1 MQVSQSKNTLFVR
14 RLVESAV
21 MVALAVV
28 LSLIKLAEL
37 PYGGSV
43 TCASML
49 PILIVAYRN
58 GPLWGLGSGLV
69 FSVVQL
75 LTGLSVFSWVTG
87 WRSVIAVALLDYILA
102 FLVSGLGG
110 IFRKEGRS
118 QETALIFGALL
129 VSGLRFVFHFL
140 SGVTVWRDISIPG
153 GAAVIYSIVYNAT
166 YMIPETIVLLIATLY
181 IGSILDFSYDIP
193 RRFPS
198 EAVRKTSHSVLSFA
212 IRLVTVGAL
221 MFDVAAIAAHL
232 QDAETGKFTFSHLGE
247 VAWSTVS
254 VVSIVALLLC
264 AVYFLF
270 IDGILRE
277 KRYVVR
283 VAEEEARIAEEAA
296 KIAEEANKQDPT

>member
-1 MQVSQSKNTLFVR
+1 MQTNTQTPVR
-14 RLVESAV
+14 RLVESAI

-49 PILIVAYRN
+49 PILVIAYRN

-75 LTGLSVFSWVTG
+75 VTGLSVLSYVTG
-87 WRSVIAVALLDYILA
+87 WQSVLAVILLDYIFA
-102 FLVSGLGG
+102 FVVSGLGG
-110 IFRKEGRS
+110 LFRKQGRS

-129 VSGLRFVFHFL
+129 VSVLRFFFHVV
-140 SGVTVWRDISIPG
+140 SGATVWAGLSIPD
-153 GAAVIYSIVYNAT
+153 GAALGYSLVYNAT

-198 EAVRKTSHSVLSFA
+198 EARRKTSHSVLSFA

-232 QDAETGKFTFSHLGE
+232 QDPDTGKFTFSHMAE
-247 VAWSTVS
+247 VPWSTVS

-296 KIAEEANKQDPT
+296 RIAEETAKK

>member
-1 MQVSQSKNTLFVR
+1 MQTNTQTPVR
-14 RLVESAV
+14 RLVESAIL
-21 MVALAVV
+21 VALASV
-28 LSLIKLAEL
+28 LSLVKLAEL

-69 FSVVQL
+69 FSIVQL
-75 LTGLSVFSWVTG
+75 LTGLSVFGWVHG
-87 WRSVIAVALLDYILA
+87 WQSVVAVALLDYIIA
-102 FLVSGLGG
+102 FAVSGLGG
-110 IFRKEGRS
+110 IFRSKNRP
-118 QETALIFGALL
+118 QATALIYGALL
-129 VSGLRFVFHFL
+129 VSGLRFICHFI
-140 SGVTVWRDISIPG
+140 SGVTVWKEISISSS
-153 GAAVIYSIVYNAT
+153 AAIGFSIVYNAT

-198 EAVRKTSHSVLSFA
+198 EARRKTSHSVLSFA

-232 QDAETGKFTFSHLGE
+232 QDPDTGKFTFSHMAE
-247 VAWSTVS
+247 VPWSTVS

-296 KIAEEANKQDPT
+296 RIAEETAKK

>member
-1 MQVSQSKNTLFVR
+1 MQTNQQTTVR
-14 RLVESAV
+14 RLVESAIL
-21 MVALAVV
+21 VALATV

-49 PILIVAYRN
+49 PILVIAYRN

-69 FSVVQL
+69 FSALQL
-75 LTGLSVFSWVTG
+75 VTGLSVLSWVTG
-87 WRSVIAVALLDYILA
+87 WKSVLAVIFLDYIFA
-102 FLVSGLGG
+102 FAVSGLGG
-110 IFRKEGRS
+110 LFRRKERS
-118 QETALIFGALL
+118 QATSLILGALL
-129 VSGLRFVFHFL
+129 VSLLRFVFHFL

-153 GAAVIYSIVYNAT
+153 GAAVVYSIVYNAT
-166 YMIPETIVLLIATLY
+166 YMIPETIVLLMATLY

-198 EAVRKTSHSVLSFA
+198 EARRKPSHSILSFA
-212 IRLVTVGAL
+212 IRLVTVGVL

-232 QDAETGKFTFSHLGE
+232 QDAETGKFTFSHLDE

-254 VVSIVALLLC
+254 VVSIVALVLS

-296 KIAEEANKQDPT
+296 KIAEESAKR

>member
-28 LSLIKLAEL
+28 LSLLKLAEL

-166 YMIPETIVLLIATLY
+166 YMIPETIVLLMATLY

-198 EAVRKTSHSVLSFA
+198 EARRKTSHSVLSFA

-232 QDAETGKFTFSHLGE
+232 QDAETGEFTFSHLGE

-296 KIAEEANKQDPT
+296 KIAEEAAKK

>member
-1 MQVSQSKNTLFVR
+1 MQ
-14 RLVESAV
+14 LV
-21 MVALAVV
+21 
-28 LSLIKLAEL
+28 
-37 PYGGSV
+37 
-43 TCASML
+43 
-49 PILIVAYRN
+49 
-58 GPLWGLGSGLV
+58 
-69 FSVVQL
+69 
-75 LTGLSVFSWVTG
+75 TGLSVLSYVTG
-87 WRSVIAVALLDYILA
+87 WQSVLAVILLDYIFA
-102 FLVSGLGG
+102 FVVSGLGG
-110 IFRKEGRS
+110 LFRKQGRS

-129 VSGLRFVFHFL
+129 VSVLRFFFHVV
-140 SGVTVWRDISIPG
+140 SGATVWAGLSIPD
-153 GAAVIYSIVYNAT
+153 GAALGYSLVYNAT

-198 EAVRKTSHSVLSFA
+198 EARRKTSHSVLSFA

-232 QDAETGKFTFSHLGE
+232 QDPDTGKFTFSHMAE
-247 VAWSTVS
+247 VPWSTVS

-296 KIAEEANKQDPT
+296 RIAEETAKK

>member
-1 MQVSQSKNTLFVR
+1 MQTNQQTSVR
-14 RLVESAV
+14 RLVESAI

-49 PILIVAYRN
+49 PILVIAYRN

-75 LTGLSVFSWVTG
+75 VTGLSVLSYVTG
-87 WRSVIAVALLDYILA
+87 WQSVLAVILLDYIFA
-102 FLVSGLGG
+102 FVVSGLGG
-110 IFRKEGRS
+110 LFRKQGRS

-129 VSGLRFVFHFL
+129 VSVLRFFFHVV
-140 SGVTVWRDISIPG
+140 SGATVWAGLSIPD
-153 GAAVIYSIVYNAT
+153 GAALGYSLVYNAT

-198 EAVRKTSHSVLSFA
+198 EARRKTSHSVLSFA

-232 QDAETGKFTFSHLGE
+232 QDPDTGKFTFSHMAE
-247 VAWSTVS
+247 VPWSTVS

-296 KIAEEANKQDPT
+296 RIAEETAKK

>member
-1 MQVSQSKNTLFVR
+1 
-14 RLVESAV
+14 SAI
-21 MVALAVV
+21 MVALASV
-28 LSLIKLAEL
+28 LSLIKLADL
-37 PYGGSV
+37 PAGGSV

-49 PILIVAYRN
+49 PILVIAYRN

-75 LTGLSVFSWVTG
+75 VTGLSVLSYVTG
-87 WRSVIAVALLDYILA
+87 WQSVLAVILLDYIFA
-102 FLVSGLGG
+102 FVVSGLGG
-110 IFRKEGRS
+110 IFRKQGRS

-129 VSGLRFVFHFL
+129 VSVLRFFFHVV
-140 SGVTVWRDISIPG
+140 SGATVWAGLSIPD
-153 GAAVIYSIVYNAT
+153 GAALGYSLVYNAT

-198 EAVRKTSHSVLSFA
+198 EARRKTSHSVLSFA

-232 QDAETGKFTFSHLGE
+232 QDPDTGKFTFSHMAE
-247 VAWSTVS
+247 VQWSTVS

-296 KIAEEANKQDPT
+296 RIAEETAKK

>member
-1 MQVSQSKNTLFVR
+1 MQTNTQTPVR
-14 RLVESAV
+14 RLVESAIL
-21 MVALAVV
+21 VALATV

-49 PILIVAYRN
+49 PILLIAYRN

-69 FSVVQL
+69 FSALQL
-75 LTGLSVFSWVTG
+75 VTGLSVLSWVTG
-87 WRSVIAVALLDYILA
+87 WKSVLAVIFLDYIFA
-102 FLVSGLGG
+102 FAVSGLGG
-110 IFRKEGRS
+110 IFRRKERS
-118 QETALIFGALL
+118 QATSLILGALL
-129 VSGLRFVFHFL
+129 VSGLRFVCHFI

-153 GAAVIYSIVYNAT
+153 GAAVVYSIVYNAT

-181 IGSILDFSYDIP
+181 IGSILDFSYEIP

-198 EAVRKTSHSVLSFA
+198 EARRKTSHSLLSFA
-212 IRLVTVGAL
+212 VRLVTVGAL
-221 MFDVAAIAAHL
+221 MFDVAAIAKHL
-232 QDAETGKFTFSHLGE
+232 QDAETGKFTFSHMAE
-247 VAWSTVS
+247 VSWNTVS
-254 VVSIVALLLC
+254 IVSIVALLFC

-283 VAEEEARIAEEAA
+283 VAEKEERIAEEAA
-296 KIAEEANKQDPT
+296 KR

>member
-1 MQVSQSKNTLFVR
+1 MQTNTQTPVR
-14 RLVESAV
+14 RLVESAI

-75 LTGLSVFSWVTG
+75 VTGLSVLSYVTG
-87 WRSVIAVALLDYILA
+87 WQSVLAVILLDYIFA
-102 FLVSGLGG
+102 FVVSGLGG
-110 IFRKEGRS
+110 IFRKQGRS

-129 VSGLRFVFHFL
+129 VSGLRFVFHVV
-140 SGVTVWRDISIPG
+140 SGATVWAGLSIPD
-153 GAAVIYSIVYNAT
+153 GAALGYSLVYNAT

-198 EAVRKTSHSVLSFA
+198 EARRKTSHSVLSFA

-232 QDAETGKFTFSHLGE
+232 QDPDTGKFTFSHMAE
-247 VAWSTVS
+247 VRWSTVS
-254 VVSIVALLLC
+254 VVSIIALLLC

-283 VAEEEARIAEEAA
+283 VAEEEAQIAEEAA
-296 KIAEEANKQDPT
+296 RIAEETAKK

>member
-1 MQVSQSKNTLFVR
+1 MQTNTQTPVR
-14 RLVESAV
+14 RLVESAI

-49 PILIVAYRN
+49 PILVIAYRN

-75 LTGLSVFSWVTG
+75 VTGLSVLSYVTG
-87 WRSVIAVALLDYILA
+87 WQSVLAVILLDYIFA
-102 FLVSGLGG
+102 FVVSGLGG
-110 IFRKEGRS
+110 LFRKQGRS

-129 VSGLRFVFHFL
+129 VSVLRFFFHVV
-140 SGVTVWRDISIPG
+140 SGATVWAGLSIPD
-153 GAAVIYSIVYNAT
+153 GAALGYSLVYNAT

-198 EAVRKTSHSVLSFA
+198 EARRKTSHSVLSFA

-232 QDAETGKFTFSHLGE
+232 QDPDTGKFTFSHMAE
-247 VAWSTVS
+247 VPWSTVS

-277 KRYVVR
+277 KRYVDR

-296 KIAEEANKQDPT
+296 RIAEETAKK